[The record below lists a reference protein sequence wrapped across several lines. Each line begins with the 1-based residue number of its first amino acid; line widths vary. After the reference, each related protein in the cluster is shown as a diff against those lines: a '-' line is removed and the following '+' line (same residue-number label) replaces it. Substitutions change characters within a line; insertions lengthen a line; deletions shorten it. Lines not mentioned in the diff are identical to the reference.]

1 MKKVLSLVLVTI
13 LLLSGLFVLTGC
25 GEKNTGV
32 ETSTTLGDIKITAKV
47 PGNEE
52 GQPTYTFTTE
62 KPENTIYFTGSTYL
76 TGEKVN
82 IAFDY
87 NNVLGSGS
95 KTYSDML
102 NFVKADSYTGT
113 IKVREEVKIGGRDAI
128 RDYFNYGPS
137 GEDGRYGY
145 RYLINVDDIMPG
157 KYLDV
162 RVVKGD
168 FSNGDIDGYMS
179 DAEVKAIIE
188 SLTFSK

>member
-82 IAFDY
+82 IAFESKK
-87 NNVLGSGS
+87 VLGTDS

-102 NFVKADSYTGT
+102 NFIKSDSYTGT
-113 IKVREEVKIGGRDAI
+113 VKIKEELKIGDRDAI
-128 RDYFNYGPS
+128 KTNFYYGANNDS
-137 GEDGRYGY
+137 GLYGY
-145 RYLINVDDIMPG
+145 RYYINIDDVTAGQYME
-157 KYLDV
+157 V
-162 RVVKGD
+162 VVVKGD
-168 FSNGDIDGYMS
+168 FSNGEIDAYMS
-179 DAEVKAIIE
+179 DEAVSAIVN
-188 SLTFSK
+188 SLKFSK